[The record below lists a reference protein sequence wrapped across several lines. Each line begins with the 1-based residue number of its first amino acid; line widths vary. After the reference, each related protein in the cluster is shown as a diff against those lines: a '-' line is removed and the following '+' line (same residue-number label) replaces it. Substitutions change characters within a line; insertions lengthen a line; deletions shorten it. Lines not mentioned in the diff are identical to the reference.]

1 VQKAKYVLEY
11 TGADALMIGR
21 GAQGHPWIFRE
32 ILHYLQTGQVLAAPS
47 VDEVS
52 SVLLEHVANV
62 HQFYGGLKGCRIA
75 RKHVGWYLAEHD
87 QQRLFR
93 TKFYAIEDAGQQLDA
108 LTMYFNKLVGEP
120 APSFVSELVSP
131 AA

>member
-1 VQKAKYVLEY
+1 
-11 TGADALMIGR
+11 M
-21 GAQGHPWIFRE
+21 
-32 ILHYLQTGQVLAAPS
+32 HYLQTGQILPAPS
-47 VDEVS
+47 IDEVS

-62 HQFYGGLKGCRIA
+62 HQFYGDFKGCRIA

-93 TKFYAIEDAGQQLDA
+93 AKFYGIEDAGQQLDA
-108 LTMYFNKLVGEP
+108 LTMYFNKLAGEP
-120 APSFVSELVSP
+120 ALSSVSEQVSP

>member
-1 VQKAKYVLEY
+1 
-11 TGADALMIGR
+11 MIGR

-32 ILHYLQTGQVLAAPS
+32 ILHYLQTGQILAAPNI
-47 VDEVS
+47 DEVS

-62 HQFYGGLKGCRIA
+62 HQFYGGIKGCRIA

-87 QQRLFR
+87 QQKLFR
-93 TKFYAIEDAGQQLDA
+93 AKFNAIEDAGQQIDA
-108 LTMYFNKLVGEP
+108 LTMYFDKLAGES
-120 APSFVSELVSP
+120 ALNFVSEQVSP